1 MMKAVVL
8 TKARGLEIQ
17 EKPVPSVEKPDDILI
32 RVKAVGICGSD
43 VHAYDGSL
51 STIKYPRTIGHE
63 VVGEVVAV
71 GEAVTH
77 VQVGDHVAMDPVV
90 SCGQCLPCRK
100 GRRNVC
106 RDVKCMG
113 VAAEGGA
120 AEFIILPAGNVVKMP
135 ADLLWQDAVLAEPFT
150 IGANATAR
158 SRVETGDM
166 VLVMGAGTIGLV
178 CMQAAKQRGARVMIA
193 DIVDSRLALAKKMGA
208 DLTINTKKDDLAA
221 AVAEFTAG
229 EGVTVYID
237 AVGAP
242 WSVILGTE
250 LSAPTGRIMVL
261 GMSAD
266 ELKLPQSVITKK
278 ELELIGTRMHSNRF
292 PEVIGWISEKKV
304 QTGPMVTHSFPFTQ
318 VQAAFDL
325 IEKSPETT
333 CKVLL
338 TFE

>member
-1 MMKAVVL
+1 MKSVVL
-8 TKARGLEIQ
+8 TQARKIEIQ
-17 EKPVPSVEKPDDILI
+17 EHPVPQVNNPDDVLI

-51 STIKYPRTIGHE
+51 STIRYPRTIGHE
-63 VVGEVVAV
+63 VVGEVVSVGTAV
-71 GEAVTH
+71 EH
-77 VQVGDHVAMDPVV
+77 VQPGDHVAMDPVV
-90 SCGQCLPCRK
+90 SCGQCLPCLN

-120 AEFIILPAGNVVKMP
+120 AEFIVLPAGNVVKMP
-135 ADLLWQDAVLAEPFT
+135 MNLPWKDAVLAEPFT
-150 IGANATAR
+150 IGSNATAR
-158 SRVETGDM
+158 ARVAPGDM
-166 VLVMGAGTIGLV
+166 ALVMGAGTIGLV
-178 CMQAAKQRGARVMIA
+178 SMQAARQRGATVMIA
-193 DIVDSRLALAKKMGA
+193 DIVDSRLALAKKLGA
-208 DLTINTKKDDLAA
+208 DRIVNTKREDLAA
-221 AVAEFTAG
+221 AVSDFTGG

-242 WSVILGTE
+242 WSLAMGME
-250 LSAPTGRIMVL
+250 LTAPTGRVVAL
-261 GMSAD
+261 GLSAD
-266 ELKLPQSVITKK
+266 ELKFPQSAISRK
-278 ELELIGTRMHSNRF
+278 ELELVGSRMHSNRF
-292 PEVIGWISEKKV
+292 PEAIGWISEGKV

-318 VQAAFDL
+318 AQAAFDL